1 MHELGIVFH
10 IIRTVEDVGK
20 ENKLSAVSEVT
31 LEVGEV
37 SGIVDTYL
45 QDCWR
50 WAADRSALLAGSKL
64 VIERIPAVTFCEHC
78 GQTYGTVAHGKICP
92 HCGSG
97 ETYLLEGNACNIKQI
112 EAC

>member
-10 IIRTVEDVGK
+10 IIETVEDVGK
-20 ENKLSAVSEVT
+20 ENHLSTVSEVT

-37 SGIVDTYL
+37 SGILDNYL
-45 QDCWR
+45 QNCWR
-50 WAADRSALLAGSKL
+50 WAADRSELLSGSKL
-64 VIERIPAVTFCEHC
+64 VIESIPAVTFCEHC
-78 GQTYGTVAHGKICP
+78 GQTYGTLAHGKTCP

-97 ETYLLEGNACNIKQI
+97 ETYLLAGNECNIKQI